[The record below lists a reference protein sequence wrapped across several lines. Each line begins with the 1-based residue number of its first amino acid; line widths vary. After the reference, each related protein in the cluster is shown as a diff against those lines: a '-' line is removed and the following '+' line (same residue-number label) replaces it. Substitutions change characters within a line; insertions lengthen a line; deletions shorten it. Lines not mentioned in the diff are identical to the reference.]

1 MRSRHLLLASSS
13 ARGLAIRPMLASLA
27 IGAVL
32 ASFVACT
39 RDPSPRATDPAEPTV
54 PIPPV
59 DPDREDA
66 RAPRVVARP
75 PRVSVAPLATGAG
88 YDPTHEARRTR
99 GRIDNFEAAVPPLC
113 YTATGAA
120 SNPCWVCHTV
130 GQSPNDLEDVEL
142 QQAYAFSDFA
152 ADNHWEN
159 LFAPPPPATLD
170 DASLLAYVRGDNYR
184 ELGSALAELK
194 RRGEYPG
201 YVPDLDLAAGFDD
214 EGFARDGSGWRALR
228 YQPFPGT
235 FWPTNGSADDVF
247 VRLPAEFRRSRA
259 QYRANLAILEA
270 SIASDPRAP
279 DDELVRAIEPVDERT
294 IELDLDR
301 DGVLAIA
308 TEVRR
313 LPARYVGVDHRV
325 RRRVFPEGTELLHSV
340 RYLDPDAPS
349 GMAQR
354 MKELRYMK
362 KIEEYDDWRIHAA
375 YAEELDEKER
385 GKLPRYEGSPMV
397 GLISFLGWQL
407 QGFIED
413 AEGRLRVQTEEE
425 HRFCMGCHQG
435 IGVSVDGTFS
445 FARKVPGLE
454 GWRPQDLRGLSDRP
468 QVGHAEGEVLT
479 YLRRVN
485 AGDELRSNVEMRAR
499 FFDARGQVREAE
511 VRRAAPGGE
520 RDLAWLLSPSRERAL
535 ALDRAYLGIVR
546 AQAFRTGRDALLVP
560 ATNVHRRIENEATE
574 IERVHFDGRLHLV
587 WE

>member
-1 MRSRHLLLASSS
+1 MRSLCSLRASSFACS
-13 ARGLAIRPMLASLA
+13 IALAAALASLA
-27 IGAVL
+27 
-32 ASFVACT
+32 ACT
-39 RDPSPRATDPAEPTV
+39 RDPSPRTTEPSEPRDPVGPL
-54 PIPPV
+54 
-59 DPDREDA
+59 DPNERADA

-75 PRVSVAPLATGAG
+75 SVTVAPLTTDAG

-99 GRIDNFEAAVPPLC
+99 GRVDNFEAAVPPLC
-113 YTATGAA
+113 YTATGAD

-159 LFAPPPPATLD
+159 LFAPPMPPAID
-170 DASLLAYVRGDNYR
+170 DAALLAYVRGDNYR
-184 ELGSALAELK
+184 ALARALAELK

-201 YVPDLDLAAGFDD
+201 YVPDLDLDAGFDD
-214 EGFARDGSGWRALR
+214 EGLARDGSGWRALR

-235 FWPTNGSADDVF
+235 FWPTNGSSDDVF
-247 VRLPAEFRRSRA
+247 VRLPADFRRSRA

-270 SIASDPRAP
+270 AIASDPRAA
-279 DDELVRAIEPVDERT
+279 DAELVRGIEPIDERT
-294 IELDLDR
+294 VELDLDR
-301 DGVLAIA
+301 DGALAIA
-308 TEVRR
+308 TEVRG

-349 GMAQR
+349 GMARR

-375 YAEELDEKER
+375 YGEELDEKER

-413 AEGRLRVQTEEE
+413 TEGRLRVQTEEE

-435 IGVSVDGTFS
+435 IGVLVDGTFS

-485 AGDELRSNVEMRAR
+485 AGDELRSNEEMRTR
-499 FFDARGQVREAE
+499 FFDARGRVREAE
-511 VRRAAPGGE
+511 VRRAAPGAE

-546 AQAFRTGRDALLVP
+546 AQAFRTGRDALLAP
-560 ATNVHRRIENEATE
+560 ATNVHRRVENEATE
-574 IERVHFDGRLHLV
+574 IERVHYDGRLHLD
-587 WE
+587 WN